1 MKGKFRLSNEA
12 IVFRCLHIRKRY
24 VCLFVKTQ
32 MINVFFSETKLSET
46 FAILVYKLIRA
57 VTIQQYPPTVFDI
70 AKGIQNCKHLHS
82 QIRKQQYGQIQFL
95 CFYYVI
101 SRETFHCIAG
111 IKVATA
117 SYKVPQQF
125 RMEEMEQ
132 LSIQIN
138 SYCNC
143 ILRELVKL
151 QRGTTQHAAF
161 VVVQGVFGISII
173 CLYLLQKAFQR
184 QEKKHLKGSRKK
196 EYYIVC
202 TKAGD

>member
-1 MKGKFRLSNEA
+1 MLPLLHEELHSFSFTYIFRKKVTFSSKNKILGCIMEILEA
-12 IVFRCLHIRKRY
+12 YERKIQTFKRSDRFQMPAHLKE

-101 SRETFHCIAG
+101 SREIFHCIAG

-143 ILRELVKL
+143 IL
-151 QRGTTQHAAF
+151 
-161 VVVQGVFGISII
+161 
-173 CLYLLQKAFQR
+173 
-184 QEKKHLKGSRKK
+184 
-196 EYYIVC
+196 
-202 TKAGD
+202 